1 MDGSLLG
8 LTKAASQ
15 HRREHGREGLQKDSS
30 GYLHPVGGAVNGGSL
45 YGDIP
50 PPSFEHSQDAGRGR
64 LIPTIAVDQ
73 YAASLGRWLG
83 LDDDS
88 LAQALPNL
96 GNFSSNPLANLLL

>member
-1 MDGSLLG
+1 MV
-8 LTKAASQ
+8 A
-15 HRREHGREGLQKDSS
+15 
-30 GYLHPVGGAVNGGSL
+30 GGAVNGGVL

-50 PPSFEHSQDAGRGR
+50 PPSLEHSQDAGNGR

-83 LDDDS
+83 LNESS

-96 GNFSSNPLANLLL
+96 GNFSATPLADLLI